1 MLLILVGSA
10 LLAVGV
16 VYWLVY
22 HRPAARGRAP
32 LEPRVAGRFGAV
44 EIRTRGGA
52 CEAARALKGQRML
65 AGQAPALPLAA
76 CSSARCSCSFVKL
89 SDRRIE
95 TRRLEHGGLSAA
107 LFLMTNRRAK
117 RERRRAERSSR

>member
-1 MLLILVGSA
+1 
-10 LLAVGV
+10 
-16 VYWLVY
+16 
-22 HRPAARGRAP
+22 
-32 LEPRVAGRFGAV
+32 
-44 EIRTRGGA
+44 
-52 CEAARALKGQRML
+52 ML

-76 CSSARCSCSFVKL
+76 CNSARCSCSFVKL

>member
-10 LLAVGV
+10 LVAVGAI
-16 VYWLVY
+16 YWLAY
-22 HRPAARGRAP
+22 HRPAVRGRAP
-32 LEPRVAGRFGAV
+32 REPKLTGRFGAV
-44 EIRTRGGA
+44 EIRIRGGA
-52 CEAARALKGQRML
+52 CEAARALEGQRML
-65 AGQAPALPLAA
+65 SRQAPALPLAA
-76 CSSARCSCSFVKL
+76 CDSAQCSCSFVKL
-89 SDRRIE
+89 SDRRTE